1 MMIFVV
7 IQMVRKYRS
16 VLIKVTKEPINLCVH
31 IYDEVISV
39 FQLIFVFSCLGVW

>member
-16 VLIKVTKEPINLCVH
+16 VLIKVTKEPINPRVH